1 MDIAIVGGGAA
12 GLATAIFAARLMPR
26 HSVAVLDGA
35 DELGAKILL
44 SGGGRCNITN
54 RLVTAADYCGGSR
67 NVIKQVLAA
76 FPVDRTV
83 AFFREIGVGLCE
95 EDNGR
100 LFPATKRA
108 STVVEALVNEAAR
121 LRVRILAGQRVTRI
135 RPESR
140 GFRVGAGTNSMTA
153 SYVVLAT
160 GGQSFPKT
168 GSDGAGYELA
178 KELGHTLV
186 PRTPALVPLTLER
199 DFHASL
205 SGVSHDVELIVQAAD
220 RKPARAR
227 GALLWTH
234 FGVSG
239 PAVLDISRYWHRAR
253 LEQRDVA
260 VFANFVPGE
269 GRAGIDTWLVD
280 SAAARPRAQLDNALA
295 CLIPQRVAD
304 AVLDGPRNTSN
315 DAHGAPGE
323 GASAEAGGRT
333 GPLAPSGAGQPRVCP
348 RRSDGWRA
356 YRCPK
361 FIRAASAHGSAPGLC
376 FAGEI
381 LDVGRPDG
389 RIQLPMGVGKRV
401 WVVASALARSS
412 PPDG

>member
-12 GLATAIFAARLMPR
+12 GLATAVFAARLMPR
-26 HSVAVLDGA
+26 RSVAVLDGA

-67 NVIKQVLAA
+67 NVVKQVLAA

-83 AFFREIGVGLCE
+83 AFFRDIGVGLCE

-108 STVVEALVNEAAR
+108 STVVEALVREAAR
-121 LRVRILAGQRVTRI
+121 LRVRILAGQRVTHV

-140 GFRVGAGTNSMTA
+140 GFHIAAGTNSVSA

-160 GGQSFPKT
+160 GGRSFPKT
-168 GSDGAGYELA
+168 GSDGSGYRLAG
-178 KELGHTLV
+178 ELGHTLV
-186 PRTPALVPLTLER
+186 PRTPALVPLTL
-199 DFHASL
+199 DGAFHAKL
-205 SGVSHDVELIVQAAD
+205 SGVSHDVELVVQAAD
-220 RKPARAR
+220 RKPVRVR

-239 PAVLDISRYWHRAR
+239 PAVLDVSRHWHRAR

-269 GRAGIDTWLVD
+269 DSAGIDTWLVD
-280 SAAARPRAQLDNALA
+280 SAAARPRVQLDNALA
-295 CLIPQRVAD
+295 SLIPQRVAD
-304 AVLDGPRNTSN
+304 AVLDTLGIPRTTHM
-315 DAHGAPGE
+315 AHLAREHRRKLAGALVRWPLPVQGSR
-323 GASAEAGGRT
+323 GFAHAEVTTGGV
-333 GPLAPSGAGQPRVCP
+333 PLAEV
-348 RRSDGWRA
+348 
-356 YRCPK
+356 
-361 FIRAASAHGSAPGLC
+361 HTGSLGSRKCPGLY

-381 LDVGRPDG
+381 LDVDG
-389 RIQLPMGVGKRV
+389 RMGGFNFQWAWASA
-401 WVVASALARSS
+401 WVVASALARNA
-412 PPDG
+412 PPND